1 VGDAATLRFASVGM
15 ADLDTLVA
23 IETAAY
29 PFPWS
34 RGNFIDSLNA
44 GYLARKRVDESGQ
57 WLGYFIAMPGVQE
70 MHLLNLTVTPAV
82 QRRGHARAMLD
93 ELVRESLALGAQRLW
108 LEVRTSNQRAQEVYR
123 R

>member
-1 VGDAATLRFASVGM
+1 VADAAAIRFVPVGL

-44 GYLARKRVDESGQ
+44 GYLARRRVDERGQ

-70 MHLLNLTVTPAV
+70 VHLLNLTVAPPH
-82 QRRGHARAMLD
+82 QGRGHARAMLD

-108 LEVRTSNQRAQEVYR
+108 LEVRTSNQRAQEL
-123 R
+123 